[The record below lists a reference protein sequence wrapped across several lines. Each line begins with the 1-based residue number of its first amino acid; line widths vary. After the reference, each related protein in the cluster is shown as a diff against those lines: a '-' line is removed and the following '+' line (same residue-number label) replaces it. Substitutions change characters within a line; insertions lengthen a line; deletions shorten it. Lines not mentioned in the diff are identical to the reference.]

1 MKSIKEYAEE
11 LELNML
17 VESVENDIKKQAD
30 AIVTAVDGDTE
41 KERAEAEEEQKK
53 YWIDLPYKF
62 DIFSDADNK
71 HSYRLAF
78 DNIRRLIENV
88 RHTLYKKSGRAG
100 EPVISAENKYSSG
113 FAMELPAKNM
123 RYWAWFDHDKL
134 KKASNNFTKI
144 PSIMDKRYFTNMN
157 TEHEIS
163 YEYNQFEDLMRD
175 LKPYFKGAKLPCVM
189 KVYDENK
196 DLSRRPPFKLPE
208 NFIVIS
214 VDDKAFNAERREKVK
229 ELQNPETL
237 VKWSQEA
244 IKKSLEDEV
253 RKDEIELARRKSS
266 TPSGTS
272 DKRFEKA
279 RYRMWFFKKYGTDP
293 YKDNKV
299 RYEGD

>member
-1 MKSIKEYAEE
+1 MKSIKEYIEG

-41 KERAEAEEEQKK
+41 KERAAAEEEQKK

-62 DIFSDADNK
+62 DIFSDADK
-71 HSYRLAF
+71 KTSYRLAF
-78 DNIRRLIENV
+78 DNIRRLIENAQ
-88 RHTLYKKSGRAG
+88 HTLYKKSGRDG

-113 FAMELPAKNM
+113 FAMELPANRM
-123 RYWAWFDHDKL
+123 TYWAWFDHDRL

-144 PSIMDKRYFTNMN
+144 PSIMDKRYFANMN

-163 YEYNQFEDLMRD
+163 YEYNQFEDLMRA
-175 LKPYFKGAKLPCVM
+175 LKPYFKGGKLPCVM
-189 KVYDENK
+189 KVYDESK
-196 DLSRRPPFKLPE
+196 DLSCRPPFKLPD

-214 VDDKAFNAERREKVK
+214 VDDKAFNVARREKVK
-229 ELQNPETL
+229 ELQNVDTL
-237 VKWSQEA
+237 VKLSQKDD
-244 IKKSLEDEV
+244 KKRLEDEV

-266 TPSGTS
+266 MPSGTS
-272 DKRFEKA
+272 DKRFDKA

-293 YKDNKV
+293 YKDNRV